1 MGKFYQ
7 MGTEV
12 NMPQTGQ
19 ITVFSQAINEIAL
32 LKHFPPWW
40 VMLGVAI
47 NNKSEFASEKVVNDY
62 KNRFPSF
69 G

>member
-7 MGTEV
+7 MDTEV

-19 ITVFSQAINEIAL
+19 IIVFSQAINKIVL
-32 LKHFPPWW
+32 FKHFLLWW
-40 VMLGVAI
+40 IMLGVAI

-62 KNRFPSF
+62 KNRFPSI